1 MIERMEKICIYSVK
15 DQTDDV
21 VEDIL
26 KCGVIQ
32 PIHAQSVVPDE
43 IKHVLEECEISD
55 ISKEEELI
63 NRIENGITVL
73 KKFSAEKNLFKK
85 RPFIT
90 YKELTEEKVISQS
103 IEICDKIEKAE
114 ERISKLRRD
123 LAEMIFREKS
133 LVPWASFDI
142 PAEKCRT
149 ESAETYFCVL
159 QGQK

>member
-90 YKELTEEKVISQS
+90 
-103 IEICDKIEKAE
+103 
-114 ERISKLRRD
+114 
-123 LAEMIFREKS
+123 
-133 LVPWASFDI
+133 
-142 PAEKCRT
+142 
-149 ESAETYFCVL
+149 
-159 QGQK
+159 